1 MEGSKTK
8 PTPHSRQVSHD
19 LCPSQSARA
28 ADPPSILERLIEGV
42 LERVPP
48 GRQPA
53 AKNIL
58 WAQLRCYEAVLDG
71 NTLILRRIAPVSEDF
86 PPLTGLRISDDSY
99 AAEVMAE
106 EAEREGLRLEVVEEP
121 PAPQPPDPVETLR
134 AIVRRHAHAIDPLEV
149 EALLRNAHA
158 RGVDVAEFAR
168 AAAVRLGR
176 LFGRGDRRADAYAI
190 LHALLD
196 EMTTPWPEYAG
207 EGQRG
212 GAATLLVDLCAFP
225 GLILSPA
232 REVVVRIPRTDGT
245 VVEVI
250 RYGRRGMSPQ
260 AAAVFEW
267 VLSTAAFAELRPS
280 VWGTYAVA
288 VPRADL
294 ELLYGEVNAK
304 TLARLDASLGFV
316 LRITG
321 LDDRTPFGRFAS
333 EGILPVA
340 GVKFDDGDP
349 ERVVFRLSPPLV
361 QAVREGWLYIR
372 RVPWGA
378 IVRMSR
384 MGRLEAALVR
394 FFAVRWHGRQGVR
407 HPIEM
412 TVDAVHKAL
421 LGTPAPAH
429 PRIRWRFYARLR
441 RAVGNLNRRD
451 DLARVGIE
459 PPRVIVV
466 EVRRGRIRF
475 RRVEALPVLPGPEA
489 DSVARWLRLRV
500 VRRPGARTPSSVLY
514 GDYLRF
520 CKTEGLKPVTA
531 RSFGRRLRSL
541 RLRVRV
547 VKLGGRA
554 VRVWTGVEL
563 KNKPDKENGNLSQND

>member
-1 MEGSKTK
+1 
-8 PTPHSRQVSHD
+8 
-19 LCPSQSARA
+19 
-28 ADPPSILERLIEGV
+28 
-42 LERVPP
+42 
-48 GRQPA
+48 
-53 AKNIL
+53 
-58 WAQLRCYEAVLDG
+58 LDG
-71 NTLILRRIAPVSEDF
+71 NTLILRRVAPVSEDF

-106 EAEREGLRLEVVEEP
+106 EAERQGLRLEVVEEP
-121 PAPQPPDPVETLR
+121 PAFQPPDPVETLR

-190 LHALLD
+190 LHGLLD

-232 REVVVRIPRTDGT
+232 REVVVRIPRSDGT

-267 VLSTAAFAELRPS
+267 VLSVAAFAELRPS
-280 VWGTYAVA
+280 AWGTYAVA

-321 LDDRTPFGRFAS
+321 LDDRTPLGRFAS

-340 GVKFDDGDP
+340 GVRFDDRDP
-349 ERVVFRLSPPLV
+349 DRVVFRLSPPLV

-378 IVRMSR
+378 VVRMSR

-394 FFAVRWHGRQGVR
+394 FLAVRWHGRQGVR

-412 TVDAVHKAL
+412 AVDAVHRAL

-429 PRIRWRFYARLR
+429 PRRRRRFYARLR

-459 PPRVIVV
+459 PPRVIAV

-475 RRVEALPVLPGPEA
+475 RRVEALPVLPGPEE
-489 DSVARWLRLRV
+489 DSVARWFRLRV

-520 CKTEGLKPVTA
+520 CRAEGLPPVTDRA
-531 RSFGRRLRSL
+531 FGRRLRSL

-563 KNKPDKENGNLSQND
+563 ADKPDKKNGNSS

>member
-1 MEGSKTK
+1 LVE
-8 PTPHSRQVSHD
+8 
-19 LCPSQSARA
+19 A
-28 ADPPSILERLIEGV
+28 V

-48 GRQPA
+48 KRRPTVEG
-53 AKNIL
+53 IL
-58 WAQLRCYEAVLDG
+58 RAQLRCYEATLEG
-71 NTLILRRIAPVSEDF
+71 NTLILRRVAPLGDL
-86 PPLTGLRISDDSY
+86 PPLTGSLFPDGFCT
-99 AAEVMAE
+99 AEALAE

-134 AIVRRHAHAIDPLEV
+134 AIVRRNAHAIDPLEV

-176 LFGRGDRRADAYAI
+176 LFGRRDRRADAYAI

-207 EGQRG
+207 EGPRG
-212 GAATLLVDLCAFP
+212 GAATLLVYLCASP

-232 REVVVRIPRTDGT
+232 REVTVRIPRSDGT

-267 VLSTAAFAELRPS
+267 VLSVAAFAELRPS
-280 VWGTYAVA
+280 AWGTYAVA

-294 ELLYGEVNAK
+294 ELLYGEVNAR
-304 TLARLDASLGFV
+304 TLARLDASLSFV

-321 LDDRTPFGRFAS
+321 LDDRTPLGRFAS

-340 GVKFDDGDP
+340 GVKFDDRDP
-349 ERVVFRLSPPLV
+349 DRVVFRLSPPLV

-378 IVRMSR
+378 VVRMSR
-384 MGRLEAALVR
+384 MNRLEAALVR

-412 TVDAVHKAL
+412 TVDAVHRAL

-475 RRVEALPVLPGPEA
+475 RRVEALPVLPGPE

-520 CKTEGLKPVTA
+520 CKTEGLPPVTA

-547 VKLGGRA
+547 VWLGGRA

-563 KNKPDKENGNLSQND
+563 KDKPDKENGNLS